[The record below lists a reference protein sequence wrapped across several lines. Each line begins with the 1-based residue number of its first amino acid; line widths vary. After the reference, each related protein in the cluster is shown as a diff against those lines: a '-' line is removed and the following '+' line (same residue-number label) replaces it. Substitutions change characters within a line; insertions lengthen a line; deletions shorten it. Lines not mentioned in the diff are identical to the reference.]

1 MQTLLNFL
9 KDFNPFSPEMIVHFI
24 SIISLLTAHFMLTDL
39 VNLNFMIQ
47 ALELKWEKFNCIP

>member
-9 KDFNPFSPEMIVHFI
+9 KDFNPFSPEIIVHFI
-24 SIISLLTAHFMLTDL
+24 SIISLLTVHFMLTDL

-47 ALELKWEKFNCIP
+47 ALECEMGEI